1 MIIINSFRALA
12 VILLAS
18 ILIIKEIPFKALFK
32 DAMIQFYLA
41 LTCMLFLLLVDN
53 IFGFI
58 LSICLLS
65 LYFRIYTSEL
75 KSKNTSN
82 DTGVSGVDSD
92 PRRPQKASAS
102 NNSESG
108 ESSESKDNSD
118 SIESGNTNSC
128 GCGKKDCDCGDKC
141 EMNMSHIHTDKN
153 AQIAELAQQ
162 TMSTNDA
169 NGMLVPYITEENLLA
184 AQSNIV
190 NPTEYNNELY
200 GVNKGIYNEDVY
212 GSQGLDT
219 KNIHMRGY
227 DTNSVYLGTLSFDI
241 I

>member
-75 KSKNTSN
+75 KNKNTSN

-92 PRRPQKASAS
+92 PRRPQKAPAI
-102 NNSESG
+102 ESG
-108 ESSESKDNSD
+108 ESEDNSD
-118 SIESGNTNSC
+118 IIETSNTSNTSC
-128 GCGKKDCDCGDKC
+128 GCGKKDCDCSDKC
-141 EMNMSHIHTDKN
+141 EMNMSHINTDKN
-153 AQIAELAQQ
+153 AQIAQLAQQ

-169 NGMLVPYITEENLLA
+169 NGTLVPYITEENLLA

-190 NPTEYNNELY
+190 NPIEYNKELH
-200 GVNKGIYNEDVY
+200 GVNKGVYNEDVY

-219 KNIHMRGY
+219 KNIHIRGY

>member
-1 MIIINSFRALA
+1 MIIINSFRAIA

-18 ILIIKEIPFKALFK
+18 ILIIKEIPFKGLFK
-32 DAMIQFYLA
+32 DAMFQFYLA

-53 IFGFI
+53 ILGFI

-75 KSKNTSN
+75 KSKKTSEGSTSDAK
-82 DTGVSGVDSD
+82 DTSDASDAQKKNGNGSKGCKGCNGVDH
-92 PRRPQKASAS
+92 
-102 NNSESG
+102 
-108 ESSESKDNSD
+108 
-118 SIESGNTNSC
+118 
-128 GCGKKDCDCGDKC
+128 DKC
-141 EMNMSHIHTDKN
+141 EMNMAHLNTDKGKYQSLEQPSKTTLAANSEDAAN
-153 AQIAELAQQ
+153 A
-162 TMSTNDA
+162 A
-169 NGMLVPYITEENLLA
+169 NSSLVPYITEENLLA

-190 NPTEYNNELY
+190 NPIEYNNELH
-200 GVNKGIYNEDVY
+200 GVDKGIYNEDVY

-227 DTNSVYLGTLSFDI
+227 DTNSAYLGSLSYEI